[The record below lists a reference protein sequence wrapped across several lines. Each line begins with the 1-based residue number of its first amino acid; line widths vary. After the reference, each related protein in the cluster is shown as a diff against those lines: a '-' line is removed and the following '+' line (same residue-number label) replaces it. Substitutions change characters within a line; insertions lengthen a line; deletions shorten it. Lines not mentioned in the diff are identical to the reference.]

1 MRNQEGVIHL
11 FIPIL
16 ILAVATLVIGA
27 NIPVFEKFSDGSA
40 VQGVQLAKGDNK
52 GNSESEDES
61 EDSRSDSEDR
71 RGSSEEVRL
80 KQEIRTSDER
90 IKTEIREDR
99 VRVEVRQENVKT
111 KIQQKENEILIKTEI
126 ESEDENEA
134 TEAGDEDEATE
145 SADEDEPV
153 QELRAISKFPLRIDT
168 ATNQLILTKNG
179 VERVLTILPA
189 HAVQNM
195 LRAYLKKGLGPKF
208 FQGYSPSSTP
218 SASPSASSSAE
229 PSATPSGE
237 PISTPSASPT
247 EEPIATESAEI
258 TILESQITL
267 EEKDGRVV
275 YKIPAKKH
283 LKILGLIPVDVNLTG
298 FISAD
303 SGELLGEQRSI
314 LARILDFLSP

>member
-111 KIQQKENEILIKTEI
+111 KIQ
-126 ESEDENEA
+126 
-134 TEAGDEDEATE
+134 
-145 SADEDEPV
+145 
-153 QELRAISKFPLRIDT
+153 
-168 ATNQLILTKNG
+168 
-179 VERVLTILPA
+179 
-189 HAVQNM
+189 
-195 LRAYLKKGLGPKF
+195 KK
-208 FQGYSPSSTP
+208 
-218 SASPSASSSAE
+218 
-229 PSATPSGE
+229 
-237 PISTPSASPT
+237 
-247 EEPIATESAEI
+247 
-258 TILESQITL
+258 
-267 EEKDGRVV
+267 
-275 YKIPAKKH
+275 
-283 LKILGLIPVDVNLTG
+283 
-298 FISAD
+298 
-303 SGELLGEQRSI
+303 
-314 LARILDFLSP
+314 